1 MDIKSAQINQALG
14 VFVLFFGCVVLY
26 ATTYTNTSVG
36 FNTNLVAGLFL
47 FLVGF
52 GMWLKA
58 KFDIKKLRK

>member
-36 FNTNLVAGLFL
+36 FNTNLVAGLPL
-47 FLVGF
+47 SSRIWHV
-52 GMWLKA
+52 A
-58 KFDIKKLRK
+58 KGKI